1 MRIKVVAY
9 SDAGNII
16 ATAQD
21 EPDCFFVLKQQSE
34 LPINLGDSLDWKFG
48 DETITLQQVENVN
61 KKRSVGMSMECLNG
75 TLRQAISVFVEGLEA
90 LKFRTFIYAGKERF
104 ISNADDI
111 NECAKFECL
120 KPLDKNTDRL
130 P

>member
-1 MRIKVVAY
+1 MLET
-9 SDAGNII
+9 SL

-34 LPINLGDSLDWKFG
+34 LPINLLGDSLDWKFG

-61 KKRSVGMSMECLNG
+61 KKRSVGMSMECLNS

-90 LKFRTFIYAGKERF
+90 LKFRTFIYIIGVRNEAFFAG
-104 ISNADDI
+104 I